1 MRKTAMAREY
11 TQKVT
16 DLAEEGVL
24 DWETIARECLARM
37 SEDNVEDMAIEC
49 DWVDPEEED
58 RD

>member
-1 MRKTAMAREY
+1 MAREY